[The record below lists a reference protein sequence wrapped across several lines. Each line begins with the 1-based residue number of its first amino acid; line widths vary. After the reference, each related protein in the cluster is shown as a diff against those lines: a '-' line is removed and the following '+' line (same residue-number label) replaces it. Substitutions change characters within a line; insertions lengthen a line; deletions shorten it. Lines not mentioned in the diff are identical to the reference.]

1 MAGVSGFLHK
11 FPEIKMDESKKKVF
25 LIYVAALLVIITAYS
40 YLLLRPSVSRLTD
53 LIPKL
58 RSRRA
63 EIQAVRTDLPLED
76 KLKEKNRL
84 AAKRLKAYENR
95 LSREKEIPALLES
108 LSKLARDSRVKI
120 LGITPLQKVR
130 ASMGRIYQEV
140 PISIN
145 AQSGYHELGN
155 FINKLENDKR
165 FMQISNLSVRA
176 NRNNAKWH
184 NIRFVVYAYMFKG
197 DS

>member
-1 MAGVSGFLHK
+1 MAGVSGLLHK
-11 FPEIKMDESKKKVF
+11 IPEIKMGESKKKVL
-25 LIYVAALLVIITAYS
+25 LIYVAALLAITIAYG

-84 AAKRLKAYENR
+84 AAKRLKAYESR
-95 LSREKEIPALLES
+95 LSREKEIPALLEN

-120 LGITPLQKVR
+120 LGITPLQKVP
-130 ASMGRIYQEV
+130 ASKGRIYQEV

-155 FINKLENDKR
+155 FINKLENDER

-197 DS
+197 GS